1 MFLELNTNIF
11 TSRNVFFAYFV
22 DVLFGSCSLQIR
34 LVIAFFFYVFEFTF
48 HWIIVSNLIS
58 NATSKSFCSAKLHCF
73 KLVMISFQ
81 SLSVHNLYLV
91 RINVS
96 FKDIWKRLSV
106 CLKMNGSLMCQNI
119 GIFNFFVFNRLST
132 GNATKLNVSRNKVPS
147 ESNDALSYVLDR
159 AFHVN
164 VVQERYQWRRYGWR
178 NVFIVA
184 FINLSQRTVL
194 NNDNYKLPYTE
205 ICKTY

>member
-1 MFLELNTNIF
+1 MFLELNTYIF

-34 LVIAFFFYVFEFTF
+34 LVIAFFFTFLNLRYTELLFQIWYQMQIQNHFAVQSFIASNWSWFLSSHFQFTIF
-48 HWIIVSNLIS
+48 V
-58 NATSKSFCSAKLHCF
+58 
-73 KLVMISFQ
+73 
-81 SLSVHNLYLV
+81 YLV

-106 CLKMNGSLMCQNI
+106 CLKKKW
-119 GIFNFFVFNRLST
+119 IFDVSEHSSLST
-132 GNATKLNVSRNKVPS
+132 GNATKWNVSRNKVAS
-147 ESNDALSYVLDR
+147 ESNHALSYVLDR
-159 AFHVN
+159 VFHVN

-184 FINLSQRTVL
+184 FINLSQQTVL
-194 NNDNYKLPYTE
+194 VHDNYKSPDTE